1 MRCRAMTFPPKPNV
15 IEPGRK
21 PRRLLLV
28 AVLALV
34 GGISMVVAHQ
44 VQARWKPEYA
54 DAPYRE
60 WFAQQHD
67 SDGWSCCD
75 RSDAHAAFDAYIRK
89 GKWYVPIDGT
99 HYEIQPNQLLD
110 GPNPTGHAVVWYD
123 GAGDHVTIF
132 CFAPGSLY

>member
-54 DAPYRE
+54 DAPYRNGSRNTRE
-60 WFAQQHD
+60 R
-67 SDGWSCCD
+67 GWSCSTAVTPTRPLTPISGKASGTF
-75 RSDAHAAFDAYIRK
+75 RSTAPTTRS
-89 GKWYVPIDGT
+89 
-99 HYEIQPNQLLD
+99 NQTSCLTTQSD
-110 GPNPTGHAVVWYD
+110 GHAVVWYD